1 MQTTFFMDDKL
12 ERLQKAVDALKYLGV
27 FKTHQDA
34 ANQMLMSRPNFSA
47 ALNGSEKY
55 FTENFLD
62 RFLSVFGNTI
72 SSAWLLAGEGEMLV
86 KDSSCDSISSLP
98 HQKVKITDK
107 HGSTSQVEAVRVD
120 EMEDYTRAKE
130 IGVSLIPQ
138 YEEGFRGGYEGE
150 KDEIKSISTYWGL
163 PNVAGQSMY
172 PVRGDS
178 MAPKYPADCKVVIK
192 DFTFNPAEPFTIPFG
207 ETFAI
212 AVNINGTIN
221 YYVKRLFKHPDR
233 DKQKTTYI
241 ARSYNPDFEDFEIP
255 IQNIAYLGIVV
266 ARVSVDITC
275 NY

>member
-1 MQTTFFMDDKL
+1 MTSDELKQWRKSLNVTQKEFAVLVGQGERTVQVWESGQGIPEEKVDYLRVLVERNYAKL
-12 ERLQKAVDALKYLGV
+12 RIK
-27 FKTHQDA
+27 
-34 ANQMLMSRPNFSA
+34 
-47 ALNGSEKY
+47 
-55 FTENFLD
+55 
-62 RFLSVFGNTI
+62 
-72 SSAWLLAGEGEMLV
+72 
-86 KDSSCDSISSLP
+86 KDSLSSLP
-98 HQKVKITDK
+98 HQKVEIMDK
-107 HGSTSQVEAVRVD
+107 HGSTSQVDAVRVD

-138 YEEGFRGGYEGE
+138 YEEGFRGGNEGE

-178 MAPKYPADCKVVIK
+178 MAPKYPANCKVVIK
-192 DFTFNPAEPFTIPFG
+192 NFAFNPAEPFTIPFG
-207 ETFAI
+207 ETFAV
-212 AVNINGTIN
+212 AVNVNGALN

-241 ARSYNPDFEDFEIP
+241 ARSYNPEFEDFEIP

>member
-1 MQTTFFMDDKL
+1 MERVIDRFDSYMKYKGINDNQVTKDL
-12 ERLQKAVDALKYLGV
+12 ELSNGLLG
-27 FKTHQDA
+27 KSRKKDRD
-34 ANQMLMSRPNFSA
+34 MSRKIAISATNFYKDLSA
-47 ALNGSEKY
+47 S
-55 FTENFLD
+55 
-62 RFLSVFGNTI
+62 
-72 SSAWLLAGEGEMLV
+72 WLLAGEGEMLV
-86 KDSSCDSISSLP
+86 KDSSDSPLSSLP
-98 HQKVKITDK
+98 HQKVEITDK
-107 HGSTSQVEAVRVD
+107 HGSTSQVDAVRVD

-138 YEEGFRGGYEGE
+138 YEEGFRGGNEGE

-178 MAPKYPADCKVVIK
+178 MAPKYPANCKVVIK
-192 DFTFNPAEPFTIPFG
+192 DFAFNPAEPFTIPFG

-212 AVNINGTIN
+212 AVNVNGAIN

-233 DKQKTTYI
+233 DKHKTTYI
-241 ARSYNPDFEDFEIP
+241 ARSYNPDYEDFEIP

>member
-1 MQTTFFMDDKL
+1 MDDKL

-98 HQKVKITDK
+98 HQKVEITDK

-212 AVNINGTIN
+212 AVNINGAIN

>member
-1 MQTTFFMDDKL
+1 MTSSELKSWRKSLKLTQKEFAALVSQGERTIQSWESGDGIPDDKVEKL
-12 ERLQKAVDALKYLGV
+12 RILAERNYAKLRAK
-27 FKTHQDA
+27 
-34 ANQMLMSRPNFSA
+34 
-47 ALNGSEKY
+47 
-55 FTENFLD
+55 
-62 RFLSVFGNTI
+62 
-72 SSAWLLAGEGEMLV
+72 
-86 KDSSCDSISSLP
+86 KDSSDSPLSSLP
-98 HQKVKITDK
+98 HQKVEITDK
-107 HGSTSQVEAVRVD
+107 HGSTSQVDAVRVD

-138 YEEGFRGGYEGE
+138 YEEGFRGGNEGE

-212 AVNINGTIN
+212 AVNVNGAIN

>member
-1 MQTTFFMDDKL
+1 MRTKF
-12 ERLQKAVDALKYLGV
+12 KAIIQQIKASEGI
-27 FKTHQDA
+27 TQ
-34 ANQMLMSRPNFSA
+34 A
-47 ALNGSEKY
+47 ALAEKLGLHKSY
-55 FTENFLD
+55 LSDMINERVPVTETVQASIYELFPYMKEFTPPQEKCAPAPL
-62 RFLSVFGNTI
+62 
-72 SSAWLLAGEGEMLV
+72 
-86 KDSSCDSISSLP
+86 SSLP
-98 HQKVKITDK
+98 HQKVEITDK
-107 HGSTSQVEAVRVD
+107 HGSTSQVDAVRVD

-138 YEEGFRGGYEGE
+138 YEEGFRGGNEGE
-150 KDEIKSISTYWGL
+150 KDEIKSVSTYWGL

-178 MAPKYPADCKVVIK
+178 MAPKYPANCKVVIK
-192 DFTFNPAEPFTIPFG
+192 DFAFNPAEPFTIPFG

-212 AVNINGTIN
+212 AVNVNGALN

-241 ARSYNPDFEDFEIP
+241 ARSYNPDYEDFEIP

>member
-1 MQTTFFMDDKL
+1 MSPQELRLARESLNLTQTVLASKIGVSLRTLQDWEKFKVPETKVAQIEKVLREMQYAEVAHPF
-12 ERLQKAVDALKYLGV
+12 
-27 FKTHQDA
+27 
-34 ANQMLMSRPNFSA
+34 
-47 ALNGSEKY
+47 
-55 FTENFLD
+55 
-62 RFLSVFGNTI
+62 
-72 SSAWLLAGEGEMLV
+72 
-86 KDSSCDSISSLP
+86 SSLP
-98 HQKVKITDK
+98 HQKVEITDK

-212 AVNINGTIN
+212 AVNINGAIN

>member
-1 MQTTFFMDDKL
+1 M
-12 ERLQKAVDALKYLGV
+12 KYKGLNDNQVTRDLGLSNGLLG
-27 FKTHQDA
+27 KSRNKDRD
-34 ANQMLMSRPNFSA
+34 MSRKIANSAINFYSDLSA
-47 ALNGSEKY
+47 
-55 FTENFLD
+55 
-62 RFLSVFGNTI
+62 
-72 SSAWLLAGEGEMLV
+72 AWLLTGEGKMLV
-86 KDSSCDSISSLP
+86 DSISSLP
-98 HQKVKITDK
+98 HQKVEITDK
-107 HGSTSQVEAVRVD
+107 HGSTSQVDAVRVD

-138 YEEGFRGGYEGE
+138 YEEGFRGGNEGE

-212 AVNINGTIN
+212 AVNVNGAIN

>member
-1 MQTTFFMDDKL
+1 MDSKL

-27 FKTHQDA
+27 FKTQQDA

-72 SSAWLLAGEGEMLV
+72 SSEWLLTGEGEMLV
-86 KDSSCDSISSLP
+86 KDSSGSPLSSLP
-98 HQKVKITDK
+98 HQKVEITDK
-107 HGSTSQVEAVRVD
+107 HGSTSQVDAVIVD

-212 AVNINGTIN
+212 AVNINGAIN

>member
-12 ERLQKAVDALKYLGV
+12 GRLQKAVDALKYLGV

-98 HQKVKITDK
+98 HQKVEITDK

-212 AVNINGTIN
+212 AVNINGAIN

>member
-1 MQTTFFMDDKL
+1 MDTQVKDRIKQAYNYVVFAYEL
-12 ERLQKAVDALKYLGV
+12 STQQEVSDLIGV
-27 FKTHQDA
+27 
-34 ANQMLMSRPNFSA
+34 SRPNLSR
-47 ALNGSEKY
+47 ALNGDEKY
-55 FTENFLD
+55 LTNNFLQK
-62 RFLSVFGNTI
+62 FLKTFGTTI
-72 SSAWLLAGEGEMLV
+72 CDTWLLKGEGEMLV
-86 KDSSCDSISSLP
+86 KDSSDSPLSSLP
-98 HQKVKITDK
+98 HQKVEIMDK
-107 HGSTSQVEAVRVD
+107 HGSTSQVDAVRVD

-138 YEEGFRGGYEGE
+138 YEEGFRGGNEGE

-178 MAPKYPADCKVVIK
+178 MAPKYPANCKVVIK
-192 DFTFNPAEPFTIPFG
+192 DFAFNPAEPFTIPFG

-212 AVNINGTIN
+212 AVNVNGALN

-241 ARSYNPDFEDFEIP
+241 ARSYNPDYEDFEIP

>member
-1 MQTTFFMDDKL
+1 MTSDELKQWRKSLNVT
-12 ERLQKAVDALKYLGV
+12 QKE
-27 FKTHQDA
+27 F
-34 ANQMLMSRPNFSA
+34 A
-47 ALNGSEKY
+47 ALVGQGERTVQVWESGQGVPEEKADY
-55 FTENFLD
+55 L
-62 RFLSVFGNTI
+62 RV
-72 SSAWLLAGEGEMLV
+72 LV
-86 KDSSCDSISSLP
+86 ERNYAKLRIKKDSLSSLP
-98 HQKVKITDK
+98 HQKVEITDR
-107 HGSTSQVEAVRVD
+107 HGSTSQVDAVKVD

-212 AVNINGTIN
+212 AVNINGAIN

-266 ARVSVDITC
+266 ARVSVELTC

>member
-1 MQTTFFMDDKL
+1 MSPQELRLARESLKLTQTVLASRIGVSLRT
-12 ERLQKAVDALKYLGV
+12 LQDWEKSKVPETKVAQIEKV
-27 FKTHQDA
+27 
-34 ANQMLMSRPNFSA
+34 
-47 ALNGSEKY
+47 LN
-55 FTENFLD
+55 
-62 RFLSVFGNTI
+62 
-72 SSAWLLAGEGEMLV
+72 EMRCAETSHSL
-86 KDSSCDSISSLP
+86 SSLP
-98 HQKVKITDK
+98 HQKVEIMDK
-107 HGSTSQVEAVRVD
+107 HGSTSQVDAVRVD

-138 YEEGFRGGYEGE
+138 YEEGFRGGNEGE

-178 MAPKYPADCKVVIK
+178 MAPKYPANCKVVIK
-192 DFTFNPAEPFTIPFG
+192 NFAFNPAEPFTIPFG
-207 ETFAI
+207 ETFAV
-212 AVNINGTIN
+212 AVNINGALN

-241 ARSYNPDFEDFEIP
+241 ARSYNPEFEDFEIP

>member
-1 MQTTFFMDDKL
+1 MTSSELKSWRKSLKLTQKEFAALVSQGERTIQSWESGDGIPDDK
-12 ERLQKAVDALKYLGV
+12 V
-27 FKTHQDA
+27 
-34 ANQMLMSRPNFSA
+34 
-47 ALNGSEKY
+47 EK
-55 FTENFLD
+55 L
-62 RFLSVFGNTI
+62 RI
-72 SSAWLLAGEGEMLV
+72 LV
-86 KDSSCDSISSLP
+86 EQNYAKLRAEKDSISSLP
-98 HQKVKITDK
+98 HQKVEIMDK
-107 HGSTSQVEAVRVD
+107 HGSTSQVDAVRVD

-192 DFTFNPAEPFTIPFG
+192 DFAFNPAEPFTIPFG

-212 AVNINGTIN
+212 AVNINGAIN

>member
-1 MQTTFFMDDKL
+1 MTTKDRLLKYIEHTGLATSRFENLCGLSNGYVRNLKSQIGEDKL
-12 ERLQKAVDALKYLGV
+12 SNILNV
-27 FKTHQDA
+27 F
-34 ANQMLMSRPNFSA
+34 P
-47 ALNGSEKY
+47 E
-55 FTENFLD
+55 
-62 RFLSVFGNTI
+62 LSKI
-72 SSAWLLAGEGEMLV
+72 WLLTGEGSMLV
-86 KDSSCDSISSLP
+86 KDSSDSPLSSLP
-98 HQKVKITDK
+98 HQKVEIMDK

-138 YEEGFRGGYEGE
+138 YEEGFRGGNEGE

-178 MAPKYPADCKVVIK
+178 MAPKYPANCKVVIK
-192 DFTFNPAEPFTIPFG
+192 DFAFNPAEPFTIPFG

-212 AVNINGTIN
+212 AVNVNGALN

-241 ARSYNPDFEDFEIP
+241 ARSYNPEFEDFEIP

-266 ARVSVDITC
+266 ARVSVEMMC

>member
-1 MQTTFFMDDKL
+1 MNKDDFTKSL
-12 ERLQKAVDALKYLGV
+12 KSHLNQLGYNQDQLSKMLDVSQPYLSALLSGKKAFGKGTAEKW
-27 FKTHQDA
+27 Q
-34 ANQMLMSRPNFSA
+34 QMFGFSA
-47 ALNGSEKY
+47 G
-55 FTENFLD
+55 
-62 RFLSVFGNTI
+62 
-72 SSAWLLAGEGEMLV
+72 WLLTGEGEMLV

-98 HQKVKITDK
+98 HQKVEIMDK
-107 HGSTSQVEAVRVD
+107 HGSTSQVDAVRVD

-138 YEEGFRGGYEGE
+138 YEEGFRGGNEGE

-178 MAPKYPADCKVVIK
+178 MAPKYPANCKVVIK
-192 DFTFNPAEPFTIPFG
+192 NFAFNPAEPFTIPFG
-207 ETFAI
+207 ETFAV
-212 AVNINGTIN
+212 AVNVNGATN

-233 DKQKTTYI
+233 DKQKTVYI